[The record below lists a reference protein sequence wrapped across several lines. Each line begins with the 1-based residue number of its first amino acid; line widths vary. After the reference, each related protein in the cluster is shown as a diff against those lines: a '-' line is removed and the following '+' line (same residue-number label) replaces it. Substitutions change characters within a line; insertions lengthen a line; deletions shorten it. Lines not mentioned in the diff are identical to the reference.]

1 MKNTAHTLPPQTDQL
16 LTKVT
21 AALSHLD
28 YADMRHQRISHTSHT
43 NDINALMYQGLS
55 HAQHPR
61 LGHVMVK
68 WGLQN
73 DKDHNNGSTFTND
86 GIIMAHIGA
95 HRLVP
100 PLLSQHD
107 LPLVLDN
114 QTLTLHAIV
123 MPYYPKGSLAQYLN
137 QPISHTQK
145 RNAFMQAAQLIA
157 DMHQCGWLHND
168 IKPSNV
174 LRHEQQLLL
183 TDFALASK
191 INDKTLSDMT
201 CSKAIAGT
209 PAYLA
214 PERWHGAGATVQS
227 DVYAFGVMMVEILIG
242 ARPFSINKN
251 SQDKAQAW
259 AVQHCQTPIPVLSAQ
274 YAAYQFIIDK
284 ALAKRVE
291 ERYQS
296 MEAVL
301 MGLADL

>member
-1 MKNTAHTLPPQTDQL
+1 MKNTAHTLPPQAGQL

-28 YADMRHQRISHTSHT
+28 YADINHQRISHT
-43 NDINALMYQGLS
+43 NDVNALMYQGLS

-68 WGLQN
+68 WVLQN
-73 DKDHNNGSTFTND
+73 DKDHNNSSTLTND

-95 HRLVP
+95 HQLVP

-107 LPLVLDN
+107 LPLVLDD

-123 MPYYPKGSLAQYLN
+123 MPYYPQGNLAQYLN
-137 QPISHTQK
+137 QPLSHTQK
-145 RNAFMQAAQLIA
+145 RNALMQAAQLIA
-157 DMHQCGWLHND
+157 DVHQCGWLHND

-191 INDKTLSDMT
+191 ISDKTLSDQT

-214 PERWHGAGATVQS
+214 PERWHGVDATVQS
-227 DVYAFGVMMVEILIG
+227 DVYAFGIMMVEMLIG
-242 ARPFSINKN
+242 ARPFNIT
-251 SQDKAQAW
+251 AQSGDPMMDW
-259 AVQHCQTPIPVLSAQ
+259 ATQHCQQPILELPLE
-274 YAAYQFIIDK
+274 YRHYQRIVNN
-284 ALAKRVE
+284 ALAKRTE
-291 ERYQS
+291 ARYQS

>member
-1 MKNTAHTLPPQTDQL
+1 MKNTAHTLPPQADQL

-28 YADMRHQRISHTSHT
+28 YADMRHQRISHTSHI

-73 DKDHNNGSTFTND
+73 DKDHNNGSTFTHD
-86 GIIMAHIGA
+86 GILMAHIGA
-95 HRLVP
+95 NQLVP
-100 PLLSQHD
+100 PLLSQYD

-123 MPYYPKGSLAQYLN
+123 MPYYPNGSLAQYLN
-137 QPISHTQK
+137 QPLSHTQK
-145 RNAFMQAAQLIA
+145 RNALIQAAQLIA
-157 DMHQCGWLHND
+157 DVHQCGWLHND

-191 INDKTLSDMT
+191 ISDKTLSDMT

-214 PERWHGAGATVQS
+214 PERWNGAGATVQS

-242 ARPFSINKN
+242 ARPFKIT
-251 SQDKAQAW
+251 AQSGEPLMDW
-259 AVQHCQTPIPVLSAQ
+259 ATQHCQQPVPNLPSE
-274 YAAYQFIIDK
+274 YRHYQRIVNK

-291 ERYQS
+291 KRYQS